1 MVSVLCSRAK
11 MKKLKLTP
19 LTLVPN
25 KVISLKVQEML
36 VSLTALFQRKMQTL
50 KGPKQEVHKVDI
62 DTSKQKT

>member
-1 MVSVLCSRAK
+1 